1 MKLIECNQGE
11 FIWVQVNS
19 DDTIHSLLQK
29 YNVGISSLIRNNPS
43 IDLYE
48 GEVVKIIR
56 KTNLRHIVKPMET
69 LLDISQKHNVSV
81 DDLIKWNN
89 LTSKRLFVGQAL
101 IIDNSNSQL

>member
-11 FIWVQVNS
+11 FIWAQVSSN
-19 DDTIHSLLQK
+19 DTINSLLQK

-56 KTNLRHIVKPMET
+56 KTKLHHVVKPMET
-69 LLDISQKHNVSV
+69 LIDISQKYGVSI
-81 DDLIKWNN
+81 DELIKWNN
-89 LTSKRLFVGQAL
+89 LTSKRLFVGQTL
-101 IIDNSNSQL
+101 IIDNSNL